1 MRVRILRAAVAA
13 GAVALSACQTA
24 GPAGGPVTS
33 GPVNFAFGSA
43 LGASLSRGDMK
54 ALGDVFAPALSA
66 GQTGAAQRWS
76 GPNGAEG
83 AITPRGY
90 FFGNLRADPADLI
103 PVAGAITYALPMEIE
118 QGEQVTTK
126 NANVRSAPAADA
138 PVLEKLDAGTG
149 VEAVGKVVGQPFYLV
164 AVKGR
169 VRGYISASLLT
180 PAPGAELALAGGP
193 TRKAHPCRAYD
204 QTLSLGAQSDRWS
217 GVACDRGQ
225 GWRPEQK
232 AGAVPTL

>member
-1 MRVRILRAAVAA
+1 MRARLLSVALA
-13 GAVALSACQTA
+13 GALALSACETA
-24 GPAGGPVTS
+24 GPIGGPS
-33 GPVNFAFGSA
+33 SGGPVNFAAGSI
-43 LGASLSRGDMK
+43 LGGSLSRGDMK
-54 ALGDVFAPALSA
+54 ALGEIFGPALAA

-90 FFGNLRADPADLI
+90 LFGNLRADPTELI

-126 NANVRSAPAADA
+126 NANVRAAPAADA
-138 PVLEKLDAGTG
+138 PILEKLEAGTG
-149 VEAVGKVVGQPFYLV
+149 VEAVGKVVGQPFFLV

-169 VRGYISASLLT
+169 IRGYVSASLLT
-180 PAPGAELALAGGP
+180 PAPGADLALAGGP

-232 AGAVPTL
+232 AGATPVL